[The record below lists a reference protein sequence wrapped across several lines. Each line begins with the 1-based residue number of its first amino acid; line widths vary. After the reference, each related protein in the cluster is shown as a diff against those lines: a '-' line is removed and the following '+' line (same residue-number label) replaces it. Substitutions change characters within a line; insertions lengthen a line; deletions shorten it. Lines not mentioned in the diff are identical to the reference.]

1 MAVLPPQYGET
12 VKMKQPHIMTEPTL
26 LYHGKIDWLC
36 SSMWLFHLHSA
47 VKIQPFSP
55 VFPLAGSTAKV
66 FYRLAL
72 FKFTVDKEKY
82 APLTAGGASVSEL

>member
-1 MAVLPPQYGET
+1 MGDET
-12 VKMKQPHIMTEPTL
+12 AAYYDRGL
-26 LYHGKIDWLC
+26 FFRLC
-36 SSMWLFHLHSA
+36 PRIWLFHLHSM

-55 VFPLAGSTAKV
+55 VFPLAGSTAKA

-82 APLTAGGASVSEL
+82 APLTAGGRSASEL

>member
-1 MAVLPPQYGET
+1 ML
-12 VKMKQPHIMTEPTL
+12 
-26 LYHGKIDWLC
+26 KIE
-36 SSMWLFHLHSA
+36 A
-47 VKIQPFSP
+47 FSP
-55 VFPLAGSTAKV
+55 IFPLTGSIIGA